1 VQQVAELVED
11 VPPELIGQR
20 TPASMFMSAQQVCWA
35 VGKDSPGR
43 TGVKEARLTANTANS
58 NRAGS
63 LIDRN
68 LASASDF

>member
-1 VQQVAELVED
+1 
-11 VPPELIGQR
+11 
-20 TPASMFMSAQQVCWA
+20 MFMSAQQVFCWT
-35 VGKDSPGR
+35 VGADSPGR

-68 LASASDF
+68 LGSASDF